1 MAAAGGITVGSLVG
15 SPMPFAASQAA
26 EAAMAEASEAA
37 YVATAAVMPLV
48 QKTSTVNEPLSLRA
62 LPPVRQ
68 LRAVLFDIDG
78 TLTDSDPLHFLAF
91 QRMLSDVG
99 FDGGRPIDE
108 AFFRTRISGR
118 HNPDI
123 GRDLFPE
130 WTEEQ
135 RTAFLDEKE
144 ALFRRLAGDH
154 IKPVA
159 GLDRLCAWIEATGL
173 RRAAVTNAPR
183 ENAEQMLAALGLTSF
198 FEHLIIGSECARA
211 KPFPDPYQEAMR
223 RFGVRPDECFAC
235 EDSPS
240 GMRAAVAA
248 NLATVGVLTGN
259 TEDALYKAGAAI
271 VVRDYDDPLLW
282 SQLTA

>member
-48 QKTSTVNEPLSLRA
+48 QKTKPLSLRA

-144 ALFRRLAGDH
+144 ALFRRSVRVAVGGVDIVRLAGDH

-235 EDSPS
+235 EVSLS
-240 GMRAAVAA
+240 
-248 NLATVGVLTGN
+248 
-259 TEDALYKAGAAI
+259 
-271 VVRDYDDPLLW
+271 
-282 SQLTA
+282 